1 MGHSLPAALTLANH
15 TPNEGKER
23 KKRVDERRGDAQRG
37 EGQEGKRWEKK
48 GREGDGKERGTETS
62 LLSLKINLNWILY
75 IQ

>member
-15 TPNEGKER
+15 NPNEGKER

-48 GREGDGKERGTETS
+48 GREWEGKG
-62 LLSLKINLNWILY
+62 N
-75 IQ
+75 